1 MLPLFAHSRHIAFP
15 PVLVYSFGAIFGKI
29 TVIEPSKISRSI
41 SNRVD
46 YDEYFSHMVLD
57 DLNLIIRD
65 IREAHKKDSESAPQ
79 TTVADELKEN
89 LEAVENF
96 KGSRDEKLVVLYCKQ
111 LGINYKNL
119 SDEEFRWL
127 IRILKK
133 SKKMG
138 TPISQRKKR

>member
-1 MLPLFAHSRHIAFP
+1 MKVLQAAH
-15 PVLVYSFGAIFGKI
+15 
-29 TVIEPSKISRSI
+29 IS
-41 SNRVD
+41 D
-46 YDEYFSHMVLD
+46 DEYFSHMVLD

-138 TPISQRKKR
+138 TPISQRKKTIKKNRCCMVC

>member
-1 MLPLFAHSRHIAFP
+1 MN
-15 PVLVYSFGAIFGKI
+15 KI
-29 TVIEPSKISRSI
+29 NYQKELDKVIE
-41 SNRVD
+41 
-46 YDEYFSHMVLD
+46 ML
-57 DLNLIIRD
+57 
-65 IREAHKKDSESAPQ
+65 Q
-79 TTVADELKEN
+79 
-89 LEAVENF
+89 
-96 KGSRDEKLVVLYCKQ
+96 RDEKLVILYCKQ

>member
-1 MLPLFAHSRHIAFP
+1 MAEG
-15 PVLVYSFGAIFGKI
+15 FG
-29 TVIEPSKISRSI
+29 
-41 SNRVD
+41 
-46 YDEYFSHMVLD
+46 
-57 DLNLIIRD
+57 NLTDFIM
-65 IREAHKKDSESAPQ
+65 
-79 TTVADELKEN
+79 
-89 LEAVENF
+89 
-96 KGSRDEKLVVLYCKQ
+96 GSRDEKLVVLYCKQ

>member
-1 MLPLFAHSRHIAFP
+1 ML
-15 PVLVYSFGAIFGKI
+15 YSDVMAILRTDF
-29 TVIEPSKISRSI
+29 
-41 SNRVD
+41 
-46 YDEYFSHMVLD
+46 F
-57 DLNLIIRD
+57 RD
-65 IREAHKKDSESAPQ
+65 G
-79 TTVADELKEN
+79 ELKEN

>member
-1 MLPLFAHSRHIAFP
+1 PGEDDPHLKVLQAAH
-15 PVLVYSFGAIFGKI
+15 
-29 TVIEPSKISRSI
+29 IS
-41 SNRVD
+41 D
-46 YDEYFSHMVLD
+46 DEYFSHMVLD

-65 IREAHKKDSESAPQ
+65 IRESHKKDSESAPQ

-119 SDEEFRWL
+119 SESNDYVPRPASRPVTKFE
-127 IRILKK
+127 
-133 SKKMG
+133 
-138 TPISQRKKR
+138 QRGHRLGHGVWDLMFERVK

>member
-1 MLPLFAHSRHIAFP
+1 MNFTFCRYEERRRLWGHMY
-15 PVLVYSFGAIFGKI
+15 VLTDIFI
-29 TVIEPSKISRSI
+29 
-41 SNRVD
+41 
-46 YDEYFSHMVLD
+46 
-57 DLNLIIRD
+57 
-65 IREAHKKDSESAPQ
+65 
-79 TTVADELKEN
+79 
-89 LEAVENF
+89 AVENF

>member
-1 MLPLFAHSRHIAFP
+1 MTAENHSP
-15 PVLVYSFGAIFGKI
+15 PARSLRRTQCTNLWVVYNCA
-29 TVIEPSKISRSI
+29 
-41 SNRVD
+41 
-46 YDEYFSHMVLD
+46 
-57 DLNLIIRD
+57 LIRAL

-89 LEAVENF
+89 LEAVEKF
-96 KGSRDEKLVVLYCKQ
+96 KGSRDEKLVILYCKQ

>member
-1 MLPLFAHSRHIAFP
+1 MYTKCEDSDSE
-15 PVLVYSFGAIFGKI
+15 PVLAA
-29 TVIEPSKISRSI
+29 
-41 SNRVD
+41 
-46 YDEYFSHMVLD
+46 L
-57 DLNLIIRD
+57 
-65 IREAHKKDSESAPQ
+65 
-79 TTVADELKEN
+79 DELKEN

>member
-1 MLPLFAHSRHIAFP
+1 MKVLQAAH
-15 PVLVYSFGAIFGKI
+15 
-29 TVIEPSKISRSI
+29 IS
-41 SNRVD
+41 D
-46 YDEYFSHMVLD
+46 DEYFSHMVRD

-127 IRILKK
+127 IRILKN
-133 SKKMG
+133 
-138 TPISQRKKR
+138 QRKWERLSARGKTIKKNRCCMVWLARQIDT

>member
-1 MLPLFAHSRHIAFP
+1 M
-15 PVLVYSFGAIFGKI
+15 
-29 TVIEPSKISRSI
+29 
-41 SNRVD
+41 
-46 YDEYFSHMVLD
+46 
-57 DLNLIIRD
+57 
-65 IREAHKKDSESAPQ
+65 SAD
-79 TTVADELKEN
+79 AMMEKEN

-138 TPISQRKKR
+138 TPISQRKKRIYFCMPAFGTISSSIVSTRKRMT